1 VRVTPSCDTLNSV
14 SICERPSVQA
24 DPVVVYTG
32 EDYIVVWSD
41 AWFTGAYYWL
51 ASSCVDTAGNVLGT
65 GVCVGAQST
74 CSELRPDIAFDG
86 ERCLVVWYNYNEPFG
101 VYGRFL
107 DQDGLPEDTVLTI
120 APTFASYNVDPKIVF
135 AGDRY
140 LVVWA
145 DKRTGY
151 SDLDVMARFVS
162 TQGDLIGAPLVIAT
176 GSSNQIQPAVAYDGN
191 ILLITWCEDPIAI
204 FGQQLHPDGTLLG
217 GNFSISDEVLYYRVN
232 PAVRSSTQNF
242 LVVWSETRDGDSDIF
257 GNIDVATT
265 VRETIRPTP
274 LRRSATIFSGHF
286 ELPLEVGYRVYD
298 ISGRDVTGLPM
309 PRGIYFVEHSDHQIQ
324 KIVKVK

>member
-1 VRVTPSCDTLNSV
+1 MRVTPACDTLNSV
-14 SICERPSVQA
+14 SICERPWVQT
-24 DPVVVYTG
+24 DPAVTYTG
-32 EDYIVVWSD
+32 EKYVVVWSD
-41 AWFTGAYYWL
+41 AWFTGSHYWL

-120 APTFASYNVDPKIVF
+120 AQTLASYNVDPKIVF

-145 DKRTGY
+145 DKRDGY
-151 SDLDVMARFVS
+151 SDLDVIVRFVS

-176 GSSNQIQPAVAYDGN
+176 GASNQIQPAVAYDGDL
-191 ILLITWCEDPIAI
+191 LLITWCEDPIAI
-204 FGQQLHPDGTLLG
+204 FGQHLHPDGTLLG
-217 GNFSISDEVLYYRVN
+217 SNFSISDDLSYYRVN
-232 PAVRSSTQNF
+232 PAVQSSTQNF
-242 LVVWSETRDGDSDIF
+242 LVIWSETRDGDSDIF
-257 GNIDVATT
+257 GNIDVATP
-265 VRETIRPTP
+265 VGETNKPSA
-274 LRRSATIFSGHF
+274 LRRSATIFSGQF
-286 ELPLEVGYRVYD
+286 ELPFEAGYRVYD
-298 ISGRDVTGLPM
+298 ISGREVTDLPV
-309 PRGIYFVEHSDHQIQ
+309 PRGIYFIEYSDRVIQ